1 MTRSDLTKVVLVR
14 CAAITRTVGNVWIAT
29 LRWLLWPRR
38 RPLRAARICVYRIG
52 AIGDLVCATPALFA
66 IRRAYPDAHLT
77 LLTTPG
83 SYRGSRHADE
93 LLGRADWIDEILT
106 YQLDEIG
113 SIRDRF
119 TFARKLR
126 AQKFD
131 LWFDL
136 TLDRAGFARML
147 RDMIFARLLG
157 VRWAFGWRLEH
168 LGFAAKAEA
177 EVKVFPDE
185 VERLAEV
192 LRDCGIETDITSFPP
207 FVDEPPDNAMCD
219 LLIELRVDE
228 QPMVAIAPGA
238 RRSCN
243 LWPVDRFEAVARCL
257 TASGAKVVLIGSADD
272 HSICEQIVARAGA
285 QAINLAGK
293 LSLTETCAL
302 LRRCDLLICVDSGP
316 QHLAAAMG
324 TGCVA
329 LFSQRNPRRR
339 WYPHGNQHRVLE
351 GSVECHTCLLD
362 DCPYDNRCMKQ
373 ITAEQVLAAARAKL
387 EEIGRPYAEPANSR
401 PPVEMR

>member
-1 MTRSDLTKVVLVR
+1 MARVTLTNFSAALTGSMRSS
-14 CAAITRTVGNVWIAT
+14 
-29 LRWLLWPRR
+29 
-38 RPLRAARICVYRIG
+38 RI
-52 AIGDLVCATPALFA
+52 
-66 IRRAYPDAHLT
+66 
-77 LLTTPG
+77 
-83 SYRGSRHADE
+83 E
-93 LLGRADWIDEILT
+93 
-106 YQLDEIG
+106 LDEIG

-119 TFARKLR
+119 AFARKLR

-243 LWPVDRFEAVARCL
+243 LWPVDRFEAVAQ
-257 TASGAKVVLIGSADD
+257 VP
-272 HSICEQIVARAGA
+272 HSEWREGRSDRQ
-285 QAINLAGK
+285 
-293 LSLTETCAL
+293 
-302 LRRCDLLICVDSGP
+302 RR
-316 QHLAAAMG
+316 
-324 TGCVA
+324 
-329 LFSQRNPRRR
+329 
-339 WYPHGNQHRVLE
+339 
-351 GSVECHTCLLD
+351 
-362 DCPYDNRCMKQ
+362 
-373 ITAEQVLAAARAKL
+373 
-387 EEIGRPYAEPANSR
+387 
-401 PPVEMR
+401 